1 MKPGTRVRVT
11 DVGGQ
16 QITGKV
22 IQVGASHEVQMMK
35 PVESESIATAVV
47 RWDEP
52 HFGTDTVAA
61 AGLEVID
68 E

>member
-1 MKPGTRVRVT
+1 MKPGTRVRMT
-11 DVGGQ
+11 NVGGQ
-16 QITGKV
+16 QITGTV
-22 IQVGASHEVQMMK
+22 IQVGPSHEVQTMN

-52 HFGTDTVAA
+52 HLGTDTVAA